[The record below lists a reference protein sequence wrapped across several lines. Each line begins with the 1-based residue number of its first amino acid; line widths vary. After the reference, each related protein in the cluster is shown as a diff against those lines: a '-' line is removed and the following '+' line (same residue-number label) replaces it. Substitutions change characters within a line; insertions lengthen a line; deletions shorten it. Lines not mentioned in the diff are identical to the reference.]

1 MKKFVDATRAGFTLI
16 ELILSLAL
24 TIVIAGLIGLLI
36 NIYANQL
43 EESGETVKQTQLAR
57 SILHTIGDDIRSV
70 IRYQEYDPSVLEQI
84 ISDGMGSMTGGLVG
98 GGESGGGGM
107 PSGGGSPSG
116 SGSGGGQ
123 TSGGS
128 PSGPSASGGGGAGG
142 LASLGSSSSS
152 GGGSSGTSEETTE
165 EKPLPPGIYGGDT
178 WIQLDVSRLPRPD
191 EYFPTQVNPFSGS
204 LADVPSAVKT
214 VTYLIQSTS
223 TGGVQDVFTNLANS
237 TAGQGVPAGL
247 SGGGL
252 VRRQLDRSILQ
263 WASANSGQ
271 MQQVN
276 QTGDLMSPEVV
287 GLAFSY
293 FDGTTWYS
301 SWDASTQGTPWVIQ
315 IEIALQD
322 AKGMRENPVIPGVN
336 IRSLTSTQLLDSR
349 IRLFQLMV
357 AIPGAPL
364 LVGPAAQSLG
374 GTDSGMGSLGL

>member
-1 MKKFVDATRAGFTLI
+1 MKKIARTIRSGFTLI
-16 ELILSLAL
+16 ELVLSLAI

-43 EESGETVKQTQLAR
+43 EESGEIVKQTQLAR

-84 ISDGMGSMTGGLVG
+84 ITDGMGSMTGGMTG
-98 GGESGGGGM
+98 GGD
-107 PSGGGSPSG
+107 
-116 SGSGGGQ
+116 
-123 TSGGS
+123 
-128 PSGPSASGGGGAGG
+128 GGGGAGG
-142 LASLGSSSSS
+142 GSSSGGSGSGTGGASAGAGSGGAPSGASSGGSSSSS
-152 GGGSSGTSEETTE
+152 GSGSAGITEETTE

-191 EYFPTQVNPFSGS
+191 EYFPTQVNPLSGS

-223 TGGVQDVFTNLANS
+223 AGGVQDVFANMAS
-237 TAGQGVPAGL
+237 SATGQGIPAGL

-293 FDGTTWYS
+293 FDGATWYS

-315 IEIALQD
+315 IELALQD

-336 IRSLTSTQLLDSR
+336 IRSLTATQLLDSR

-364 LVGPAAQSLG
+364 LAAPAAQSESG
-374 GTDSGMGSLGL
+374 GDSGMGSLGL